1 MFIRSI
7 HIENFRNYRRLDLN
21 VEPSINVF
29 FGENAQGKTNIIEA
43 IYLCACARSHR
54 TSKDRELIFHGE
66 QGYKVQLDMMAHRY
80 RHLIVCREEES
91 VPSSSEQERKQG
103 RKKNDYYE
111 ESLSISFLEAAEGPE
126 GLKKA
131 RRIAE
136 HDNVPLERIS
146 DFMGIF
152 HAVIFA
158 PEDLL
163 LIKEGP
169 SVRRRYMD
177 LLISQVRPCYFH
189 DLLTYS
195 KLLQQ
200 RNRTLKLLRQ
210 KHAIHTLGALEESEL
225 EIWDYPLA
233 QAAARILAERIL
245 FAERIKI
252 LAHQKHE
259 QISGGKESLF
269 VRYRTITGLLTEE
282 IQNDP
287 MSNLPKIEEIL
298 LTRWKAT
305 HQDDYEKGNTS
316 VGPHRDDLEL
326 SLDGDGLR
334 AFASQGQQR
343 SAALALKLAE
353 LTILREETGEMPV
366 LLLDDVFS
374 ELDAGRRA
382 CLLSNMGGA
391 QVFITCTDRS
401 FIEKELKDRSSPLF
415 GASSHSM
422 ADDAKDNVSGT
433 SEDALSDTSA
443 LDIFCT
449 SISFYEVLDGTVSLR

>member
-1 MFIRSI
+1 MLIRSI
-7 HIENFRNYRRLDLN
+7 HIENFRNYRRLDFD

-54 TSKDRELIFHGE
+54 TSKDRELIYHGE
-66 QGYKVQLDMMAHRY
+66 QGYTVRLEMLAHRY
-80 RHLIVCREEES
+80 KHLIVCRDEA
-91 VPSSSEQERKQG
+91 PAITQLPAGAR
-103 RKKNDYYE
+103 RNDYYE
-111 ESLSISFLEAAEGPE
+111 ESLSISFFDSSDGPE
-126 GLKKA
+126 GMKRA
-131 RRIAE
+131 RRAAE
-136 HDNVPLERIS
+136 HDHVPLDRIS
-146 DFMGIF
+146 DFMGLF

-200 RNRTLKLLRQ
+200 RNRTSKLLRQ
-210 KHAIHTLGALEESEL
+210 KHGLHQLGLLEESEL

-233 QAAARILAERIL
+233 QAAARILAERII
-245 FAERIKI
+245 FAERIRI
-252 LAHQKHE
+252 LAAQKHE

-269 VRYRTITGLLTEE
+269 VRYRTISGLLTEE
-282 IQNDP
+282 IQKDP
-287 MSNLPKIEEIL
+287 LNHLDDIEKFL
-298 LTRWKAT
+298 LKRWKAT
-305 HQDDYEKGNTS
+305 HQDDFEKGNTGI
-316 VGPHRDDLEL
+316 GPHRDDLEL

-353 LTILREETGEMPV
+353 LGILREETGEMPV

-374 ELDAGRRA
+374 ELDAGRRT
-382 CLLSNMGGA
+382 CLLANMEDA

-401 FIEKELKDRSSPLF
+401 FIERELTERSTNINTQSP
-415 GASSHSM
+415 G
-422 ADDAKDNVSGT
+422 
-433 SEDALSDTSA
+433 
-443 LDIFCT
+443 
-449 SISFYEVLDGTVSLR
+449 ISFFEVSEGTVTRR

>member
-1 MFIRSI
+1 MLIRSI
-7 HIENFRNYRRLDLN
+7 HIENFRNYRRLDLD

-29 FGENAQGKTNIIEA
+29 YGENAQGKTNIIEA

-66 QGYKVQLDMMAHRY
+66 NGYKVQLDMLAHRY
-80 RHLIVCREEES
+80 RNMIVCREEELTKE
-91 VPSSSEQERKQG
+91 VKEKDQPFPA

-111 ESLSISFLEAAEGPE
+111 ENLSISFIDAAETPE
-126 GLKKA
+126 GLRKA

-136 HDNVPLERIS
+136 HDHVPLERIS
-146 DFMGIF
+146 DFMGLF

-177 LLISQVRPCYFH
+177 LLISQVRPCYFY

-200 RNRTLKLLRQ
+200 RNRTLKHLRHRQ
-210 KHAIHTLGALEESEL
+210 PVHTLTQMEESEL
-225 EIWDYPLA
+225 EIWDYPIA
-233 QAAARILAERIL
+233 QTAARILAERIL
-245 FAERIKI
+245 FSERIKV
-252 LAHQKHE
+252 LAKQKHE

-269 VRYRTITGLLTEE
+269 VRYRTVTGILTDE
-282 IQNDP
+282 IQDDP
-287 MSNLPKIEEIL
+287 LTHIANIEKML
-298 LTRWKAT
+298 LNRWKAG
-305 HQDDYEKGNTS
+305 HQEDYEKGNTLT
-316 VGPHRDDLEL
+316 GPHRDDLEL

-353 LTILREETGEMPV
+353 LAILREETGEMPV

-374 ELDAGRRA
+374 ELDSGRRA
-382 CLLSNMGGA
+382 CLISNIGDA

-401 FIEKELKDRSSPLF
+401 FIEKEL
-415 GASSHSM
+415 
-422 ADDAKDNVSGT
+422 
-433 SEDALSDTSA
+433 SERAYLLSDSTEKK
-443 LDIFCT
+443 T
-449 SISFYEVLDGTVSLR
+449 SISFFEVSEGTVLPR

>member
-1 MFIRSI
+1 MK
-7 HIENFRNYRRLDLN
+7 

-54 TSKDRELIFHGE
+54 TSKDKELIFHGE
-66 QGYKVQLDMMAHRY
+66 NGYRVEIDLMAHRF
-80 RHLIVCREEES
+80 RPLFLCRENEEVLS
-91 VPSSSEQERKQG
+91 GDRIYLTQEKKEQIRKE
-103 RKKNDYYE
+103 NYYE
-111 ESLSISFLEAAEGPE
+111 ESLALSFSEASDGPE
-126 GLKKA
+126 GIKRA

-136 HDNVPLERIS
+136 HDHVPLERIS

-200 RNRTLKLLRQ
+200 RNKTLKMLRQ
-210 KHAIHTLGALEESEL
+210 RQGIHTLSLAEESEI

-233 QAAARILAERIL
+233 EAAARLLSERIH
-245 FAERIKI
+245 FSKKIKEI
-252 LAHQKHE
+252 AGEKHE
-259 QISGGKESLF
+259 QISGGRESLF
-269 VRYRTITGLLTEE
+269 IKYKTVTGLLTEE
-282 IQNDP
+282 IMADP
-287 MSNLPKIEEIL
+287 DLHLDRMAKYLVDKWRES
-298 LTRWKAT
+298 

-316 VGPHRDDLEL
+316 VGPQKDDLEL

-353 LTILREETGEMPV
+353 LKILRDETGEMPV

-374 ELDAGRRA
+374 ELDAGRRT
-382 CLLSNMGGA
+382 CLLSNLADA
-391 QVFITCTDRS
+391 QVFITCTDKAL
-401 FIEKELKDRSSPLF
+401 IEKELFEMTGIIEPGRGKPEI
-415 GASSHSM
+415 
-422 ADDAKDNVSGT
+422 T
-433 SEDALSDTSA
+433 
-443 LDIFCT
+443 
-449 SISFYEVLDGTVSLR
+449 FYEVSEGTVERVKSE

>member
-1 MFIRSI
+1 MLIRSI
-7 HIENFRNYRRLDLN
+7 HIENFRNYRRLDLD

-29 FGENAQGKTNIIEA
+29 YGENAQGKTNIIEA

-54 TSKDRELIFHGE
+54 TSKDRELILHGE
-66 QGYKVQLDMMAHRY
+66 NGYKVQLDMLAHRY
-80 RHLIVCREEES
+80 RNMIVCREEE
-91 VPSSSEQERKQG
+91 VTKEMKETEQTFPSHR
-103 RKKNDYYE
+103 KNDYYE
-111 ESLSISFLEAAEGPE
+111 ESLSISFIDASETPE
-126 GLKKA
+126 GLRKA

-136 HDNVPLERIS
+136 HDHVPLERIS
-146 DFMGIF
+146 DFMGLF

-177 LLISQVRPCYFH
+177 LLISQVRPCYFY
-189 DLLTYS
+189 DLMTYS

-200 RNRTLKLLRQ
+200 RNRTLKHLRQ
-210 KHAIHTLGALEESEL
+210 KQPVHTLTQMEESEL
-225 EIWDYPLA
+225 EIWDYPIA
-233 QAAARILAERIL
+233 QAAARILAERII
-245 FAERIKI
+245 FSERIKR
-252 LAHQKHE
+252 LAKEKHE

-269 VRYRTITGLLTEE
+269 VRYRTVTGILTDE
-282 IQNDP
+282 IQQDP
-287 MSNLPKIEEIL
+287 HTHIVEIEEIL
-298 LTRWKAT
+298 LTRWKAG

-316 VGPHRDDLEL
+316 VGPHRDDIEL

-374 ELDAGRRA
+374 ELDSGRRA
-382 CLLSNMGGA
+382 CLISNMGDA

-401 FIEKELKDRSSPLF
+401 FIEKELMER
-415 GASSHSM
+415 
-422 ADDAKDNVSGT
+422 ADL
-433 SEDALSDTSA
+433 LSDSTDKKA
-443 LDIFCT
+443 
-449 SISFYEVLDGTVSLR
+449 SISFFEVSEGTVSPR

>member
-1 MFIRSI
+1 MK
-7 HIENFRNYRRLDLN
+7 

-54 TSKDRELIFHGE
+54 TSKDKELIFHGE
-66 QGYKVQLDMMAHRY
+66 NGYRVEIDLMAHRF
-80 RHLIVCREEES
+80 RPLFLCRENEEVLS
-91 VPSSSEQERKQG
+91 GDRIYLTQEKKEQIRKE
-103 RKKNDYYE
+103 NYYE
-111 ESLSISFLEAAEGPE
+111 ESLALSFSEASDGPE
-126 GLKKA
+126 GIKRA

-136 HDNVPLERIS
+136 HDHVPLERIS

-200 RNRTLKLLRQ
+200 RNKTLKMLRQ
-210 KHAIHTLGALEESEL
+210 RQGIHTLSLAEESEI

-233 QAAARILAERIL
+233 EAAARLLSERIH
-245 FAERIKI
+245 FSKKIKEI
-252 LAHQKHE
+252 AGEKHE
-259 QISGGKESLF
+259 QISGGRESLF
-269 VRYRTITGLLTEE
+269 IKYKTVTGLLTEE
-282 IQNDP
+282 IMADP
-287 MSNLPKIEEIL
+287 DLHLDRMAKYLVDK
-298 LTRWKAT
+298 WKES

-316 VGPHRDDLEL
+316 VGPHKDDLEL

-353 LTILREETGEMPV
+353 LKILRDETGEMPV

-374 ELDAGRRA
+374 ELDAGRRT
-382 CLLSNMGGA
+382 CLLSNLADA
-391 QVFITCTDRS
+391 QVFITCTDKAL
-401 FIEKELKDRSSPLF
+401 IEKELFEMTGIIEPGRGKPEI
-415 GASSHSM
+415 
-422 ADDAKDNVSGT
+422 T
-433 SEDALSDTSA
+433 
-443 LDIFCT
+443 
-449 SISFYEVLDGTVSLR
+449 FYEVSEGTVERVKSE